1 MYINSLAELSLSE
14 ASGIIHQGLLFCFKK
29 GVDMSRL
36 LTIAG
41 AVLVLLVVGLKIAN
55 TNLVLGT
62 MIIHLISLLVLANI
76 AFTLAILF
84 KK

>member
-1 MYINSLAELSLSE
+1 
-14 ASGIIHQGLLFCFKK
+14 
-29 GVDMSRL
+29 MSRL

-41 AVLVLLVVGLKIAN
+41 AVLVLLVVGLKLAN

-62 MIIHLISLLVLANI
+62 MTIYLISLLVLANI